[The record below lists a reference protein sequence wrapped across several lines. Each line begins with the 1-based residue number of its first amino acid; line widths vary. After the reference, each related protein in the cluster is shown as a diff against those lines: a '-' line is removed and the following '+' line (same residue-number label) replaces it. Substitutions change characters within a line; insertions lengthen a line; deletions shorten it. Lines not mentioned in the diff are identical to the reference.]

1 MGIYSCG
8 PFCDGDEASN
18 IGCEANDTVL
28 GKGCDGMG
36 HKDDVRMDK
45 RCAVNSIKLC
55 KQKRRIPLWKIEIS

>member
-55 KQKRRIPLWKIEIS
+55 KQ